1 MAKIGVQAMML
12 QDSFKDLG
20 AFETLRKVNAIGYNA
35 VEVSQIPM
43 TAGERGGTGPFPQP
57 NLAWTWRPCPW
68 PWKPP
73 RACPA
78 IR

>member
-1 MAKIGVQAMML
+1 MML
-12 QDSFKDLG
+12 KDSFAELG
-20 AFETLRKVNAIGYNA
+20 AFETLRKVSAIGYNA
-35 VEVSQIPM
+35 VEISQIPM
-43 TAGERGGTGPFPQP
+43 TPENVAELDRPAA
-57 NLAWTWRPCPW
+57 NWAWTSRRCPS